1 MNISLQPSSNKK
13 SQKHYRDTVQKKVSL
28 DDIKDTIRKAD
39 YEYLYLNID
48 EFKVF
53 DSQIENLLKY

>member
-1 MNISLQPSSNKK
+1 MKIILQPSSNKE

-28 DDIKDTIRKAD
+28 DDIKDAIRKAD